1 MESITGE
8 GHIGADL
15 LTLVLEASGHLS
27 GKVLGPLAA
36 TGQPRAAVR
45 HARRDHGDGI

>member
-15 LTLVLEASGHLS
+15 LTLVLEGHLS